1 MSTDQRFNGLEPS
14 LIGSGA
20 TLGTAV
26 RLGGFALIGLVLDAD
41 WTQND
46 ITFQTSVDYEA
57 ADEDGAT
64 WYNVYFDDTDAE
76 LTIPS
81 AVAKPSR
88 ALAMHLVLNK
98 LGAFNWIRPRSGTA
112 LIPAAQ
118 GSDTLL
124 TFITKA

>member
-14 LIGSGA
+14 LIGTGA
-20 TLGTAV
+20 TLGTPV
-26 RLGGFALIGLVLDAD
+26 RLGGYALIALVLDAAWD
-41 WTQND
+41 QNA
-46 ITFQTSVDYEA
+46 ITFQTSLDLDLEH
-57 ADEDGAT
+57 ETEAT
-64 WYNVYFDDTDAE
+64 WYDIYFDDTDAE

-112 LIPAAQ
+112 VAPVAQ
-118 GSDTLL
+118 GDDTLL
-124 TFITKA
+124 TFIVKA